1 MAENRTNGL
10 NQFFRVFQGI
20 PLAKMISFAV
30 ILSLV
35 AGGFIALLVWTNR
48 PDYQV
53 LFANLDA
60 NDAGR
65 ISEKLKARKV
75 PFQLE
80 NGGRAIMVPGD
91 KVYELRLELASEGLP
106 KGQNVGF
113 EIFDNLPFGT
123 TEFVQKLKY
132 QEALQGELARTITD
146 FDSVAQARVHI
157 APASASLFAEPQS
170 GATASVVLRL
180 QPGCT
185 LDRRQLQGII
195 NLVACAVEGLKPENV
210 TVVDM
215 DGGLLS
221 KGNDVDNSAELS
233 GTQFDYRKRL
243 ERSLENRIRTMLEPV
258 VGPNKV
264 VAKVSA
270 EVDFK
275 QVNISEESYDP
286 DSAVVR
292 SEQHQKESSIGAS
305 GLPSGSP
312 DLKYDV
318 YQTKGTTSGKSNKFE
333 KENSVINYE
342 ISKVDKRTVSAV
354 GNIKRLSAAVIIDGP
369 YASSKGPNG
378 ETVRKFEPRSRKE
391 MQEFQNMVEK
401 AIGFSSVR
409 GDQVSVS
416 NIPFAIDKMEEK
428 PLVQQK
434 TGWVTYVK
442 KGIKPFFNILLV
454 LLFFLFALKPFR
466 SWLKQTKEYL
476 GPPPLQAGATIPE
489 LGAPSGE
496 AAGAHIKKEQILDL
510 TRTDPE
516 KIVEVIR
523 GWVQEGR

>member
-1 MAENRTNGL
+1 MAENKNNGL
-10 NQFFRVFQGI
+10 DQFFRVFEGI
-20 PLAKMISFAV
+20 PLARMITFAV

-35 AGGFIALLVWTNR
+35 AGGFIALVIWTNR

-53 LFANLDA
+53 LFANLDT

-65 ISEKLKARKV
+65 ISEKLKEKKV

-80 NGGRAIMVPGD
+80 NGGRAIMVPDD

-132 QEALQGELARTITD
+132 QEALQGELARTITQ

-157 APASASLFAEPQS
+157 APGSDSLFAEPEK
-170 GATASVVLRL
+170 GGTASVVLRL
-180 QPGCT
+180 QPGRT

-195 NLVACAVEGLKPENV
+195 NLVACAVEGLKPEKV

-215 DGGLLS
+215 EGGLLS
-221 KGNDVDNSAELS
+221 RGNGGGNSTGMS
-233 GTQFDYRKRL
+233 GSQFEYRRKL
-243 ERSLENRIRTMLEPV
+243 EKSLENRIRTMLEPV
-258 VGPNKV
+258 VGSNKV
-264 VAKVSA
+264 VARVSA

-292 SEQHQKESSIGAS
+292 SEQRQKESAGGNSS
-305 GLPSGSP
+305 LPTGSP

-318 YQTKGTTSGKSNKFE
+318 YQTQGTMQGNSKKFE

-342 ISKVDKRTVSAV
+342 ISKVNKQTISAV
-354 GNIKRLSAAVIIDGP
+354 GDIKRLSAAVVIDGP
-369 YASSKGPNG
+369 YVSSKGPKG
-378 ETVRKFEPRSRKE
+378 ETIRSFEPRSRKE
-391 MQEFQNMVEK
+391 MKEFQNMVK
-401 AIGFSSVR
+401 RAIGFTEIR

-416 NIPFAIDKMEEK
+416 NIPFAIENTEQPKAERKASWMN
-428 PLVQQK
+428 
-434 TGWVTYVK
+434 YMK
-442 KGIKPFFNILLV
+442 KGIKPFFNIVLV

-476 GPPPLQAGATIPE
+476 APPPLPAGATVPE
-489 LGAPSGE
+489 LGAPSAE

>member
-1 MAENRTNGL
+1 MAENKTTGL

-20 PLAKMISFAV
+20 PLAKMITFAV
-30 ILSLV
+30 ILTLV
-35 AGGFIALLVWTNR
+35 AGGFIALLIWTNR

-60 NDAGR
+60 KDAGR
-65 ISEKLKARKV
+65 ISEKLKERRI

-80 NGGRAIMVPGD
+80 NGGRAIMVPDD
-91 KVYELRLELASEGLP
+91 KVYQLRLDLASEGLP

-132 QEALQGELARTITD
+132 QEALQGELARTITQ

-157 APASASLFAEPQS
+157 APGSDSLFAEPQN

-180 QPGCT
+180 QPGRT

-195 NLVACAVEGLKPENV
+195 NLVACAVKDLKPEKV

-221 KGNDVDNSAELS
+221 KGDSVDNGTELS
-233 GTQFDYRKRL
+233 GSQFEYRRKL
-243 ERSLENRIRTMLEPV
+243 EKSLENRIRTMLEPV
-258 VGPNKV
+258 VGAHKV

-292 SEQHQKESSIGAS
+292 SEQRQKESASGDS
-305 GLPSGSP
+305 GLPTGSP

-318 YQTKGTTSGKSNKFE
+318 YQTKGATPGNSKKFQ
-333 KENSVINYE
+333 KENSVVNYE
-342 ISKVDKRTVSAV
+342 ISKVNKQIISAV
-354 GNIKRLSAAVIIDGP
+354 GNIKRLSAAVVIDGP
-369 YASSKGPNG
+369 YVTAKGPKG

-391 MQEFQNMVEK
+391 MKEFENMVK
-401 AIGFSSVR
+401 RAIGFSDTR
-409 GDQVSVS
+409 GDQVNVS
-416 NIPFAIDKMEEK
+416 NIPFAIENM
-428 PLVQQK
+428 QQPMAEQK
-434 TGWVTYVK
+434 AGWTNYVK

-476 GPPPLQAGATIPE
+476 GPPTLPAGAMVPE
-489 LGAPSGE
+489 LGVPSGE

-510 TRTDPE
+510 TRTDPQ